1 MYSVCGANNRLKRSG
16 FLMSA
21 LITIIIALLPVYA
34 VLLAAGMLNWFEW
47 TYSFVKFGSKVLVFV
62 FAIYA
67 LIAATVSSTL
77 FHKKAVVNDD

>member
-1 MYSVCGANNRLKRSG
+1 
-16 FLMSA
+16 MSA

-67 LIAATVSSTL
+67 LIAATVSSAL